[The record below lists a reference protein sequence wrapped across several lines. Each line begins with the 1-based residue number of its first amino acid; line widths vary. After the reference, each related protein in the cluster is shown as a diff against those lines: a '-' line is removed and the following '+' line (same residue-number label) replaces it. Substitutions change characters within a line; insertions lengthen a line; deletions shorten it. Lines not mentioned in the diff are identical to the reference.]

1 MKVEKEETK
10 KTDATNTKEAVKDVK
25 EPVKEVKDAD
35 TLTFEGKTAL
45 ILFLL
50 KIRKSKSYFK
60 LFSKI

>member
-35 TLTFEGKTAL
+35 TLTFEGIFFIFKM
-45 ILFLL
+45 IQIFN
-50 KIRKSKSYFK
+50 KIYFS
-60 LFSKI
+60 FD

>member
-35 TLTFEGKTAL
+35 TLTFEG
-45 ILFLL
+45 F
-50 KIRKSKSYFK
+50 F
-60 LFSKI
+60 FNF

>member
-35 TLTFEGKTAL
+35 TLTFEGFFF
-45 ILFLL
+45 I
-50 KIRKSKSYFK
+50 FK
-60 LFSKI
+60 MI